1 MVKQST
7 PYRVNMYH
15 VRLKEF
21 WNMQSIVHRPSYN
34 ADIDPAPWKAHD
46 FLNAWLRKEAD
57 ELFNLGINVYH

>member
-1 MVKQST
+1 MSNQST

-21 WNMQSIVHRPSYN
+21 RNMQSIVFQPSYN
-34 ADIDPAPWKAHD
+34 ADINPAPWKAHE

-57 ELFNLGINVYH
+57 DLFNLGINVYH